1 MKTFQFPI
9 GRLTPE
15 NRIIALERIKEDYK
29 DATSDFTS
37 PFRIS
42 STLHGFN
49 TNDDAEFTFGLL
61 VGKVIADLL
70 KEQS

>member
-1 MKTFQFPI
+1 MKSFQFPI
-9 GRLTPE
+9 GRLTSE
-15 NRIIALERIKEDYK
+15 NRIIALEKIKEDYE

-42 STLHGFN
+42 ATLHDFN

-61 VGKVIADLL
+61 VGKVIANLL
-70 KEQS
+70 NEQS